1 MIPRGS
7 GHMQATLDGVTFDV
21 YTYKPNT
28 TIKGI
33 LLIYHGTA
41 RTAPSFRDYAIDL
54 AELGSLVVA
63 SPLFD
68 KARFRIR
75 DYHRGGL
82 VDRAGN
88 LKPARQWTTRF
99 VPLLADWVRAQEKAE
114 TLPYWCWGHS
124 AGAQYLSRVAAFE
137 QPDARRIVLANASS
151 YVLPLLGH
159 YPDGEAAPY
168 GMGGVYENDEEEER
182 LRGYLGMPV
191 TIYLGSRD
199 DDPSHPH
206 LSMKPESRRQGA
218 QRKHRGERTFALGQ
232 RQAAAL
238 GCPFGWQ
245 LVYAPEG
252 EHSTW
257 QMIQSK
263 WVLEAMDLFD
273 MPKVRRKSV
282 KAILSSK

>member
-7 GHMQATLDGVTFDV
+7 GQMQATLDGVTFDV
-21 YTYKPNT
+21 YTYKPNA

-33 LLIYHGTA
+33 LLIYHGTS
-41 RTAPSFRDYAIDL
+41 RTAASFRDYAIDL
-54 AELGSLVVA
+54 AELGKFVVA
-63 SPLFD
+63 APLFD
-68 KARFRIR
+68 KTRFRIR

-88 LKPARQWTTRF
+88 LKPSHQWTTRF
-99 VPLLADWVRAQEKAE
+99 VPLLADWVRAQEKTEA
-114 TLPYWCWGHS
+114 LPYWCWGHS
-124 AGAQYLSRVAAFE
+124 AGAQFLSRVAAFE

-151 YVLPLLGH
+151 YVLPLLGR

-168 GMGGVYENDEEEER
+168 GMGGVYKGHEEQKK
-182 LRGYLGMPV
+182 LRGYLNMPV

-199 DDPSHPH
+199 DDPEDPE

-218 QRKHRGERTFALGQ
+218 QRRHRGERTFALGQ

-238 GCPFGWQ
+238 DCPFGWQ

-257 QMIQSK
+257 QMIQSQG
-263 WVLEAMDLFD
+263 VLDALGLLNPRSE
-273 MPKVRRKSV
+273 KRTVRKSR
-282 KAILSSK
+282 SSSE

>member
-7 GHMQATLDGVTFDV
+7 GQMQATLDGVTFDV
-21 YTYKPNT
+21 YTYKPDAPV
-28 TIKGI
+28 KGI
-33 LLIYHGTA
+33 LLIYHGTS
-41 RTAPSFRDYAIDL
+41 RTAGSYRDYAIEL
-54 AELGSLVVA
+54 AERGKLVVA
-63 SPLFD
+63 APLFD

-82 VDRAGN
+82 VDRGGN
-88 LKPARQWTTRF
+88 LKPASQWTTRF
-99 VPLLADWVRAQEKAE
+99 VPLLAEWVRAQEEAE

-124 AGAQYLSRVAAFE
+124 AGAQFLSRVAAFE
-137 QPDARRIVLANASS
+137 QPDGRRIVLANASS
-151 YVLPLLGH
+151 YVLPLLGR

-168 GMGGVYENDEEEER
+168 GMGGVYEYDEEREK

-199 DDPSHPH
+199 DDPRDPE
-206 LSMKPESRRQGA
+206 LSMKPESRRQGV

-257 QMIQSK
+257 QMIQSQC
-263 WVLEAMDLFD
+263 VLDALELFRSSE
-273 MPKVRRKSV
+273 VRF
-282 KAILSSK
+282 I